1 MRKRRRAWDFDP
13 NKIQSAKISMADR
26 DDVHEEVSKLLA
38 FRDHTLVLK
47 TELPTSADIVRS
59 LIPQEII
66 ESVAII
72 QSRAEWHRA
81 FNRGNSLFIH
91 FSKVPEEQL
100 RSLSHDPDRWEY
112 EALQHMHNMKYGID
126 GLPVRIP
133 LPRIEY
139 NDAVIMFPDHPLY
152 APLVDYGMQ
161 MQALKQATNT
171 TLNLVGLVTR
181 NCNTWGQ
188 VRRVWPELFTFLPT
202 STGKVR
208 VVNEQKQQSRLPETI
223 SSDPELAQELARGIA
238 QANVVL
244 TQAVLLKSSLGPAQ
258 RLPMHV

>member
-26 DDVHEEVSKLLA
+26 DDVNKEVGNLLA

-66 ESVAII
+66 EAVTII
-72 QSRAEWHRA
+72 QSRSEWHRA
-81 FNRGNSLFIH
+81 FNRGNSLFVH

-100 RSLSHDPDRWEY
+100 RSLSHDPDRWEHK
-112 EALQHMHNMKYGID
+112 ALQHMHNMKYRLD

-161 MQALKQATNT
+161 VQALEQATKD
-171 TLNLVGLVTR
+171 TLRLVNLVTE

-208 VVNEQKQQSRLPETI
+208 VVNEQKQQSRLP
-223 SSDPELAQELARGIA
+223 DELVGNPDLTRDIAQGVA
-238 QANVVL
+238 QANVIL
-244 TQAVLLKSSLGPAQ
+244 TQAVLLKSSLGPAT